1 MNDSGV
7 PGFTEDQLEEYLG
20 SGDAKAIF
28 ETSAGIDSSAGI
40 YELNG
45 FFILKWGAAEGTES
59 GIEVLDTES
68 LDEARSI
75 AENRVSE
82 LADDSNTDF
91 DEYLELGSLA
101 GFGSPDRFYPLP
113 EGYRPIY
120 SYALTSDYYQ
130 DEVAE
135 IILYCKDSEF
145 LKSSDCEL
153 DEGILAFSKAKGLVV
168 GEFESLDEVKA
179 TVIEEPPGF
188 SLEFRDLTDSEE

>member
-20 SGDAKAIF
+20 SGDAKPIF
-28 ETSAGIDSSAGI
+28 ETSAGVDSFAEI
-40 YELNG
+40 HELNG
-45 FFILKWGAAEGTES
+45 RLILKWATCEWTET
-59 GIEVLDTES
+59 GFCVLETDS
-68 LDEARSI
+68 LDEARSL
-75 AENRVSE
+75 AESQAFE
-82 LADDSNTDF
+82 LAGDSNTDF
-91 DEYLELGSLA
+91 DPYLELGSLA
-101 GFGSPDRFYPLP
+101 GFSSPDRFYPLP

-120 SYALTSDYYQ
+120 SYVLTSDYYQ

-188 SLEFRDLTDSEE
+188 SLEFRDLTDSEK